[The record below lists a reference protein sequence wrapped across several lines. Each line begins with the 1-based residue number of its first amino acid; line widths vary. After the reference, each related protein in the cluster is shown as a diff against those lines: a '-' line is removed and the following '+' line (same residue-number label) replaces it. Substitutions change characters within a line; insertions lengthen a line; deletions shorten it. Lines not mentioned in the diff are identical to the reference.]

1 MLFPKEADK
10 QEGLFRKNEA
20 HLVTESCMQCLPQS
34 KVLSLFIFLSKSRQT
49 RLLVGWTCLSAVIV
63 TTQANVG
70 LETLRDLQLMLVS
83 DMTLLRSL
91 NSLVPDSG
99 PRHFPLSLAHWSLHS
114 SRDWVFILTWG
125 VEEQDPD
132 VVVVVWLWF
141 QRRAYYSLY
150 KTELS
155 PVSNALLLRRRN
167 PTLRYLGTNTKTP

>member
-1 MLFPKEADK
+1 MLFLKEANK
-10 QEGLFRKNEA
+10 QEGLFRKTEA
-20 HLVTESCMQCLPQS
+20 HLVTESCMQCLLQS

-63 TTQANVG
+63 TMQANVG

-99 PRHFPLSLAHWSLHS
+99 PRHFPLSLAHWSLRS
-114 SRDWVFILTWG
+114 SCVWVFILTWG

-141 QRRAYYSLY
+141 VWGGVELQMSVQCERSNLY
-150 KTELS
+150 EIEQSGIKFCFEGQPS
-155 PVSNALLLRRRN
+155 ALH
-167 PTLRYLGTNTKTP
+167 P